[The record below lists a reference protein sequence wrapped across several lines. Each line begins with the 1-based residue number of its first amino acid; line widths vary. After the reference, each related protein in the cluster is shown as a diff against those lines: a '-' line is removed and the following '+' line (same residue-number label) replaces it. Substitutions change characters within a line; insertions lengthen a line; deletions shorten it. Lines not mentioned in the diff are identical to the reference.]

1 MKTFKKQLKEEL
13 KSAKFSKLYNEEREL
28 LVISM
33 KILEMRNK
41 LGISQNEL
49 AKKAHITQQQL
60 SKVENGINCNITT
73 FLKVC
78 GALGLKVNFE
88 HKRIRA

>member
-13 KSAKFSKLYNEEREL
+13 KSKKFSKLYDEEREL
-28 LVISM
+28 LSISI
-33 KILEMRNK
+33 KILEERDK
-41 LGISQNEL
+41 LGISQKEL
-49 AKKAHITQQQL
+49 AQKAHITQQQL

-78 GALGLKVNFE
+78 GALGLSLNFE
-88 HKRIRA
+88 HKRVRA

>member
-13 KSAKFSKLYNEEREL
+13 KDKNFSQLYNEEKEL
-28 LVISM
+28 LSLSI
-33 KILEMRNK
+33 KILEERNK
-41 LGISQNEL
+41 LGISQKDL
-49 AKKAHITQQQL
+49 AKKAHVTQQQL

-78 GALGLKVNFE
+78 GALGLKINFE
-88 HKRIRA
+88 NKRARI

>member
-13 KSAKFSKLYNEEREL
+13 KNAKFSKLFNEEREL
-28 LVISM
+28 LAISM
-33 KILEMRNK
+33 KILEERNK
-41 LGISQNEL
+41 LGVTQDEL

-60 SKVENGINCNITT
+60 SKVENGINCNINT

-78 GALGLKVNFE
+78 GALGLKISFA
-88 HKRIRA
+88 HKRV